1 MTIKLSKLVDVRK
14 IVPMNVKPRDVYDK
28 PLILKGFEVTDGDFG
43 EYVTMSCVG
52 KDTGELFLVSTGEKS
67 IIDIVKALP
76 AEMTEDIGFS
86 FHREGRTTLMVD

>member
-28 PLILKGFEVTDGDFG
+28 PLLLKGFEITEGDFG
-43 EYVTMSCVG
+43 EYATMSCVA
-52 KDTGELFLVSTGEKS
+52 KETGELFLVSTGEKS
-67 IIDIVKALP
+67 VVDVLKAIPQDL
-76 AEMTEDIGFS
+76 TEDIAFQ